1 MGRLEVIEI
10 IGRGKA
16 LSKTESKKIKILGWS
31 TRKWDKLWR

>member
-16 LSKTESKKIKILGWS
+16 LSKTESKKIKILG
-31 TRKWDKLWR
+31 